1 MNHFFL
7 PLLCL
12 SLYYVNT
19 LPFTWYCGTETRK
32 NIIHLVK
39 RLSMEKFT
47 VQYENLPNFQIL
59 SLCLKWSL
67 KRRHIVI
74 WLLRQEQLPA
84 YPLCL
89 EICQS
94 LHVQHI
100 PQICL
105 SPTVPFLSS
114 SCHSPVHIRK
124 LRVVYDSSLFSSQL
138 PSPVNYT
145 SQMCLMF
152 TYATSFPL
160 SPS

>member
-1 MNHFFL
+1 MFIT
-7 PLLCL
+7 LLCQHFTIYLVLWKRNSKEHNSL
-12 SLYYVNT
+12 SKTSVHGEVYS
-19 LPFTWYCGTETRK
+19 PTWE
-32 NIIHLVK
+32 
-39 RLSMEKFT
+39 SW
-47 VQYENLPNFQIL
+47 PNFQIL
-59 SLCLKWSL
+59 SPCLKWSL

-84 YPLCL
+84 YALCL

-100 PQICL
+100 PQICF
-105 SPTVPFLSS
+105 SPIVSFLSS

-145 SQMCLMF
+145 SQMYLTF

-160 SPS
+160 SWS